1 MLPTAT
7 IRTVTETQA
16 ALYAAAVGALSALVV
31 GCIAGWA
38 ALRQVAKT
46 AEAQRRQAD
55 WQLRSEDYA
64 NFVRA
69 MFRFRASVGHA
80 AKASQLSADLANEV
94 RALYGDLA
102 NIAATLSM
110 RIAADPVMDAM
121 MGLVNC
127 AYALH
132 SRVTDRRQLYLP
144 SHDAA
149 MDRLLEQFE
158 DAELAVR
165 NAFRDDLWGGKPL
178 RHSRPVGTSTDP

>member
-1 MLPTAT
+1 M
-7 IRTVTETQA
+7 TETQA

-46 AEAQRRQAD
+46 AEAQRKQAD

-69 MFRFRASVGHA
+69 MFRFRASVIHA
-80 AKASQLSADLANEV
+80 AEAAQLSADLANEV

-102 NIAATLSM
+102 NVAATLSM

-144 SHDAA
+144 SRDVE

-158 DAELAVR
+158 GAELAVR
-165 NAFRDDLWGGKPL
+165 IAFRDDLWGGKPP
-178 RHSRPVGTSTDP
+178 RHSRPARTSTDP

>member
-1 MLPTAT
+1 M
-7 IRTVTETQA
+7 TETQA

-46 AEAQRRQAD
+46 AEAQRKQAD

-64 NFVRA
+64 NFVRV

-80 AKASQLSADLANEV
+80 AVASQVSADLANEV
-94 RALYGDLA
+94 HALYGDIA
-102 NIAATLSM
+102 NVAATLSM
-110 RIAADPVMDAM
+110 RISADPVMDAM
-121 MGLVNC
+121 LGLVNC

-144 SHDAA
+144 SRDAA

-165 NAFRDDLWGGKPL
+165 IAFRDDLWGGKPPQ
-178 RHSRPVGTSTDP
+178 HSRPAGTSTDH

>member
-1 MLPTAT
+1 MLPPAT
-7 IRTVTETQA
+7 IKTVTETQA

-38 ALRQVAKT
+38 ALRQAAKT
-46 AEAQRRQAD
+46 AEAQRKQAE

-69 MFRFRASVGHA
+69 MFLFRASVGHA
-80 AKASQLSADLANEV
+80 AEASQLTADLANEV
-94 RALYGDLA
+94 RALYADLA
-102 NIAATLSM
+102 NVAATLSM

-121 MGLVNC
+121 IGLVNC
-127 AYALH
+127 AYTLH
-132 SRVTDRRQLYLP
+132 SRITDRRQLYLP
-144 SHDAA
+144 SRDAA

-178 RHSRPVGTSTDP
+178 RPSRPAGTSTDP